1 MRARHALIP
10 AAIPVLALTVGLP
23 FVNRVQPV
31 ILGLP
36 LLLFWTVAW
45 VAATPGFLWLAYL
58 IQRRAGPST
67 LRQAQDRPEQRRG
80 ATGSARSLRR
90 RSGSPEHW
98 SRGSGHAGDKR

>member
-10 AAIPVLALTVGLP
+10 AAIPALALTVALP
-23 FVNRVQPV
+23 FVNRIEPV

-58 IQRRAGPST
+58 IQRRADPST
-67 LRQAQDRPEQRRG
+67 R
-80 ATGSARSLRR
+80 SARS
-90 RSGSPEHW
+90 GQ
-98 SRGSGHAGDKR
+98 AGDRP